1 MVQRCVAISVSGRI
15 ANDDGAVHH
24 RNLHNRHS
32 LGYPIVVGAAGLH
45 LPNTFLCENAK
56 FDRLLA
62 LLVSVNAGASGSYS
76 GFLGEKRTDDAYCL
90 IDVQCLFAHRRDI
103 VYRVFRITQGS
114 AASDHLGGKIL

>member
-1 MVQRCVAISVSGRI
+1 MMMELSITAICTSALIRISDCRRCCR
-15 ANDDGAVHH
+15 
-24 RNLHNRHS
+24 
-32 LGYPIVVGAAGLH
+32 LH